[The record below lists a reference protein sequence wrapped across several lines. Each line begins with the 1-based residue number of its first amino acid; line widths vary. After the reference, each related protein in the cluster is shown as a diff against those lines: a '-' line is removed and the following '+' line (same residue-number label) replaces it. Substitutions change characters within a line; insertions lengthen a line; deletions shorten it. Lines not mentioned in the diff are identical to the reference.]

1 MVIMVFN
8 LEEGWSRLIF
18 SPHLEGGAV
27 LPLGCVTACRQQNT
41 LRKVACTAAIRSDG
55 LLSASLTLAVCLW
68 GPVTLMSFPNGCL
81 TAQEVSKQCT
91 NQ

>member
-18 SPHLEGGAV
+18 SPHLEGRAV
-27 LPLGCVTACRQQNT
+27 TLLLPLGCVTACRQQNT

-55 LLSASLTLAVCLW
+55 LLSSSLTLAVCLW
-68 GPVTLMSFPNGCL
+68 GHGRDTDELP
-81 TAQEVSKQCT
+81 
-91 NQ
+91 